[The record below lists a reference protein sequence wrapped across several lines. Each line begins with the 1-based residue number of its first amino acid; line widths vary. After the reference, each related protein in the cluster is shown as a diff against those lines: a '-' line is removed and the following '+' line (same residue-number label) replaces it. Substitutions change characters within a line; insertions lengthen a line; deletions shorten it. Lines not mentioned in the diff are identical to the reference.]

1 MAATRSKK
9 STSQSPKRTPKRK
22 ASARAT
28 RKQEPVQTVLQW
40 RFTLLILLF
49 VVAVVLV
56 VWRIAAL
63 QVLPSQERGFEFL
76 QNYGQSQFLRTE
88 KIDAHRGVITDRNG
102 EPLAVSTPVQS
113 LWANPKTLSQQ
124 NKHWQSLAKAL
135 DISAKELANDINRY
149 AKKEFMYLKRRMP
162 PGEARKILDLNIPG
176 VYARQEYQRF
186 YPAGE
191 VAAHIVGVT
200 NIDDEGQE
208 GLELGYD
215 QWLKGTPGSKRIVKD
230 LKGHVIEDVH
240 VIGAAQPGKDLAL
253 SIDLRLQYQAYSAL
267 KSAVHRHRAVSGSIV
282 VLDTQTGEVLAMV
295 NQPSYNPNNREGFS
309 ADSLRNRAL
318 IDNFEPGS
326 TMKSLTMLAAFE
338 TGRYHP
344 STIID
349 TSPGY
354 LKIRGK
360 ALPVQD
366 PRNYGV
372 IDLTTVL
379 SESSQVGISKI
390 ALDIDPN
397 AVRNM
402 FHRFGI
408 GETTGSGFPG
418 ETRGVLRDQRDVSKW
433 HPTEVVSQAYGYGL
447 AVNSLQLAQ
456 AYSVIANRGI
466 KKPVSLLKVDQR
478 QQESLYQQVVDKK
491 IAAKVLAMLEQVLEP
506 DGTGHNA
513 KLDSYSAG
521 GKTGT
526 AHKVGSE
533 GYLDEAKNSVFV
545 GIAPIHQ
552 PRIAVSILINEARD
566 GLAGGGAVAA
576 PVFKEVAENAL
587 RLLQVPPDRLDPQ
600 LTQVKVAKEK
610 RT

>member
-135 DISAKELANDINRY
+135 DISAKELANVINRY

-215 QWLKGTPGSKRIVKD
+215 RWLKGTPGSKRIVKD

>member
-135 DISAKELANDINRY
+135 DVSAKELANDINRY